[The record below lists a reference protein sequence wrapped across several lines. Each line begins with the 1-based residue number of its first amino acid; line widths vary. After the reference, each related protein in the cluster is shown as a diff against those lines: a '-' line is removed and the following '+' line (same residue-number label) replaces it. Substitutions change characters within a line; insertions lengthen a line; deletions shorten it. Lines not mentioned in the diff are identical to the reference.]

1 LTKYLESRGIKATV
15 VELSGAVEISIQL
28 GIADSAA
35 DVVET
40 GTTIRQAGLQVVLQL
55 MFFSWLSVLTRG
67 CRLLESR

>member
-1 LTKYLESRGIKATV
+1 V

-40 GTTIRQAGLQVVLQL
+40 GTTIRQAGLQVILQL
-55 MFFSWLSVLTRG
+55 LF
-67 CRLLESR
+67 